1 MIIQSPESTITPLMP
16 DERWMKAAVAGGLWA
31 AFEIIIGSF
40 LHNLRIPFA
49 GSILS
54 AFAVMLMVAF
64 HRLWPLKGLI
74 WRAGLICALM
84 KSISPSALIL
94 GPMIGIMSE
103 AVLID
108 LSIRIIGS
116 NKAGYLIGGILG
128 VCSAL
133 IHKILSILILYGS
146 DIIEV
151 YLNIY
156 RFAVRQF
163 GVSDAD
169 PWLLVFTLVGVYVI
183 GGSVAAAIGIS
194 IPIEGEGA
202 SIDSLPKERIRQ
214 SSPFPAPGNGYSL
227 ILLLLHLISVPALI
241 FLIVKAGLL
250 AGAIAV
256 LTWAVLLSF
265 KYPGVFRRF
274 SKPVLWFQFIV
285 IIVIA
290 AFFWERQCAYFVCF
304 SIEGL
309 VAGLTMALRAVV
321 VIMAFSA
328 FSIELRNPVVRI
340 FLEKKG
346 MQNLYLGIS
355 VAFSALPFMVAQ
367 IPDARILVNHPR
379 SAIARAMLNA
389 QYWLQHFE
397 NEEPGI
403 KATDK

>member
-1 MIIQSPESTITPLMP
+1 
-16 DERWMKAAVAGGLWA
+16 MKAAVAGGLWA

-94 GPMIGIMSE
+94 GPMIGILSE
-103 AVLID
+103 AVLIE
-108 LSIRIIGS
+108 LSIRILGS

-133 IHKILSILILYGS
+133 IHKVVSILILYGT

-156 RFAVRQF
+156 KFAVRQL
-163 GVSDAD
+163 GIADAD
-169 PWLLVFTLVGVYVI
+169 PWLVVFALVGVYVT
-183 GGSVAAAIGIS
+183 GGFVAAAIGIS
-194 IPIEGEGA
+194 IPLDGEML
-202 SIDSLPKERIRQ
+202 SSNPVPEEKIRQ
-214 SSPFPAPGNGYSL
+214 SSPFTAPGNGYSL
-227 ILLLLHLISVPALI
+227 PLLLLHLISVPVLI
-241 FLIVKAGLL
+241 ILIVKAGLL
-250 AGAIAV
+250 AGTIIV
-256 LTWAVLLSF
+256 LAWAVLLIF
-265 KYPGVFRRF
+265 KYPGVYRRF

-285 IIVIA
+285 IILIA
-290 AFFWERQCAYFVCF
+290 AFFWERACDYFICF

-309 VAGLTMALRAVV
+309 EAGLTMTLRAVV

-328 FSIELRNPVVRI
+328 FSIELRNPVVKA

-367 IPDARILVNHPR
+367 IPGARSLVRHPR
-379 SAIARAMLNA
+379 SAIATALLNA

-397 NEEPGI
+397 NLEPEI
-403 KATDK
+403 KVVEH